1 MQRGPTGSAGGGYGL
16 GSMGVPDAPNTA
28 GIDFWPEDRK
38 TIREEDRPKFD
49 LCYRKLKL
57 FREQLPS
64 HLHAKLSA
72 SQLKE
77 LAHSLL
83 DGTVFEII
91 KELEDIQKLTE
102 RSLLKK
108 RMEVVNKQKSKK
120 VELSKRHN
128 QELASAESKPHT
140 LPLLKIKHES
150 ECKELEKKLAEEMR
164 STDKNIVLELDQIAT
179 DQQSTLQQAAVPLFA
194 VTNNPQDVQLQMHL
208 LRFLQKMMNSLQQ
221 N

>member
-1 MQRGPTGSAGGGYGL
+1 MQRGAVGSGYSHGPTRPLVSPET
-16 GSMGVPDAPNTA
+16 SSTA
-28 GIDFWPEDRK
+28 GIDFWPKDRNK
-38 TIREEDRPKFD
+38 ISEEDRPKFD
-49 LCYRKLKL
+49 FYYRKLKL

-64 HLHAKLSA
+64 HLHTKLSA

-108 RMEVVNKQKSKK
+108 RMEVVNKHKSKK
-120 VELSKRHN
+120 VELSKRHH
-128 QELASAESKPHT
+128 QELANAENKPHT
-140 LPLLKIKHES
+140 LPLLKTKHES
-150 ECKELEKKLAEEMR
+150 ECKELEKRLAEEMR
-164 STDKNIVLELDQIAT
+164 STDKNIVLELDQIVT

-208 LRFLQKMMNSLQQ
+208 LRFLQKIINSS
-221 N
+221 NI